1 MMLTPFPADCCVLV
15 VEDEPVQ
22 ALDLACMLAG
32 FGCAVIGP
40 VDSAREALQLLG
52 RRRPSF
58 ALFDAN
64 LPVGSLVPLAEALT
78 RLQLPFAVLATG
90 LEHRALDRLS
100 VLREA
105 PRLTKPFSLGDLH
118 QAASVLHQIDLC
130 SKIAATDRR
139 ISEGRMRL
147 AQQNSPDRAARGSR
161 HAHGPGQFVAARDR
175 PDTEDHAGKPRHPAP
190 AARGL
195 RYLVDKIIRRSP
207 I

>member
-147 AQQNSPDRAARGSR
+147 AQQIRLIERLEAVGTPTVLTDSLLHEITRTLKIMQASRAILHRQLEAY
-161 HAHGPGQFVAARDR
+161 
-175 PDTEDHAGKPRHPAP
+175 DT
-190 AARGL
+190 
-195 RYLVDKIIRRSP
+195 
-207 I
+207 

>member
-1 MMLTPFPADCCVLV
+1 MMLTPFPAECCVLV

-22 ALDLACMLAG
+22 ALDLASMLAG
-32 FGCAVIGP
+32 FGCAEIGP
-40 VDSAREALQLLG
+40 ADSAREALQLLG

-64 LPVGSLVPLAEALT
+64 LPVGSLVPLADTLA
-78 RLQLPFAVLATG
+78 RLEVPFALLATG
-90 LEHRALDRLS
+90 LEHALDRFPG
-100 VLREA
+100 LRGA

-147 AQQNSPDRAARGSR
+147 AQQIRLIERLEAAGTHTVLANSLLHEIARTLKIMRASR
-161 HAHGPGQFVAARDR
+161 AI
-175 PDTEDHAGKPRHPAP
+175 
-190 AARGL
+190 L
-195 RYLVDKIIRRSP
+195 RQQLEAYGT
-207 I
+207 